1 MAALAPF
8 TEIPGRC
15 NWMKHLFPDCD
26 SLNDR
31 QHPFGYQM
39 TADDTHT
46 LSGLTSSAMQGL
58 SLGRL

>member
-26 SLNDR
+26 NLNDR
-31 QHPFGYQM
+31 ASVWVP
-39 TADDTHT
+39 DD
-46 LSGLTSSAMQGL
+46 S
-58 SLGRL
+58 